1 MAQLRPRRDKYVA
14 RIRWYIRTG
23 KRVEKNIPLR
33 TSSKMVARERFA
45 EVIKVEEDI
54 KQGMEFSFPWLS
66 DSTITK
72 VRRLTLRIAA
82 DKWIDKRM
90 KHLAIKTIDS
100 NQLSMDYFMKF
111 LGESIPL
118 ESITTNQIERFIDYL
133 EGMCLS
139 KTTINIH
146 LRTIKTMFR
155 HYLKVEMLIKIP
167 VIDQLKIP
175 KSDPKYITD
184 DEFQAIMN
192 LKWLDDFHK
201 RVFLLFRETG
211 MRLNEPMI
219 ATLEGKWVDIPNTSK
234 GKKPRSIEL
243 DEPMKAIFL
252 ELKEWLNN
260 GYGSRL
266 VDSGDHLSKYFKRA
280 IREIGADDSKHF
292 HSLRHTF
299 AVRKLIQGVS
309 IYTLKLLMGHSS
321 VTTTEVYSEMNLKRV
336 AQDFPTLV
344 QNYVNNAKIGKVDTD
359 IVDTIA
365 LPMTY
370 VS

>member
-1 MAQLRPRRDKYVA
+1 MASLKNRRGVWYA
-14 RIRWYIRTG
+14 RVLWYEKQKKKEKQIALKT
-23 KRVEKNIPLR
+23 KSKVE
-33 TSSKMVARERFA
+33 ARERLA
-45 EVIKVEEDI
+45 EVNKVENDI
-54 KQGMEFSFPWLS
+54 KEGISFKFPWLS
-66 DSTITK
+66 DSTRTK
-72 VRRLTLRIAA
+72 VKRFTLKTAV

-90 KHLAIKTIDS
+90 KHLAVKTIDS

-219 ATLEGKWVDIPNTSK
+219 ATLEGKWVDIPNISK

-243 DEPMKAIFL
+243 DEPMKAIFQ

-299 AVRKLIQGVS
+299 AVRKLIQGIS

>member
-100 NQLSMDYFMKF
+100 NQLSLDYFMKF

-155 HYLKVEMLIKIP
+155 HYLKVETLIKIP
-167 VIDQLKIP
+167 IIDQLKIP
-175 KSDPKYITD
+175 KSDPIYITD
-184 DEFQAIMN
+184 NEFQAIMD
-192 LKWLDDFHK
+192 LEWLDDFHK
-201 RVFLLFRETG
+201 RVFLFYRETG

-299 AVRKLIQGVS
+299 AVRKLIQGIS

-336 AQDFPTLV
+336 AQDFPDLV
-344 QNYVNNAKIGKVDTD
+344 QSYVNKAKIGDLYTEFPYTATLSTV
-359 IVDTIA
+359 
-365 LPMTY
+365 Y
-370 VS
+370 VT